1 VSENLIVDV
10 LLAIGVG
17 GELLA
22 CVGVV
27 VARTIFDRLHFV
39 AAASTVG
46 PFLILAALL
55 VREGLSTQ
63 GLESIAA
70 VLLLFLA
77 TPVLA
82 HVLAR
87 AGRQIELGTVEAR
100 PEDKA
105 AG

>member
-1 VSENLIVDV
+1 MSENLVVDV
-10 LLAIGVG
+10 LLAVGVG
-17 GELLA
+17 AELLS

-27 VARTIFDRLHFV
+27 VSRTIFDRLHFV

-46 PFLILAALL
+46 PFLILGALL

-70 VLLLFLA
+70 VVLLFLA
-77 TPVLA
+77 NPVLA
-82 HVLAR
+82 HVIAR
-87 AGRQIELGTVEAR
+87 AARQIELGTVEAR
-100 PEDKA
+100 PEDEG